1 MSLLIFFNHC
11 FFPGSHTPLLFLC
24 KNKMK
29 LYITSENVYNLKID
43 GKASNFSGYKNF
55 KNSSESEGYVL
66 H

>member
-1 MSLLIFFNHC
+1 
-11 FFPGSHTPLLFLC
+11 
-24 KNKMK
+24 MK
-29 LYITSENVYNLKID
+29 LYTTSENVYNLKID

>member
-1 MSLLIFFNHC
+1 MSLLIFSIS